1 MLAVAV
7 VALGAF
13 VAPLHAG
20 TQPAGRP
27 ALFRV
32 RAFTGASVAM
42 TLFSVAFG
50 AMLLSIVLW
59 VQDVWGWS
67 ALEAGL
73 AVAPGPV
80 MVPVFAFLVAGRLIA
95 RFGAGPVVAAGR
107 RLRRRAASLGR
118 RDRPRA
124 ALRRAMLGGM
134 LLTGVGVGLTLPTL
148 MATAAASLPP
158 ESFATGSGVINML
171 RQVGIAIGVAILI
184 AVLGTPATPDEALDV
199 FRTGWA
205 FIGISSLTAAIA
217 GGILLAPRRG
227 ERGVQGE
234 AGGAGS
240 PGVV

>member
-1 MLAVAV
+1 MLAI
-7 VALGAF
+7 GAF
-13 VAPLHAG
+13 VLHCMRARNPLVE
-20 TQPAGRP
+20 P
-27 ALFRV
+27 ALFKG

-50 AMLLSIVLW
+50 AMLLSVVLW
-59 VQDVWGWS
+59 MQTVWGWS

-73 AVAPGPV
+73 ALAPGPA
-80 MVPVFAFLVAGRLIA
+80 MVPVISFLVSGRLIE
-95 RFGAGPVVAAGR
+95 RFGAGPVVAAG
-107 RLRRRAASLGR
+107 ATTFALGCFVWVGGIGLE
-118 RDRPRA
+118 PQYVGPMLA
-124 ALRRAMLGGM
+124 GALI
-134 LLTGVGVGLTLPTL
+134 TGVGVGLTLPTL

-158 ESFATGSGVINML
+158 ESFAVGSGVVNML
-171 RQVGIAIGVAILI
+171 RQVGLAIGVAILI
-184 AVLGTPATPDEALDV
+184 AILGTPATPDEALDV